1 MAAARSINGGIMPA
15 PNQSTKIPRKKV
27 RIHSEKYL
35 IRTLETDDASDHWAS
50 WMSDPEATS
59 MLNLAARSWS
69 KADIIEY
76 IKTFDQRSRLLLG
89 IFDKQSGAHI
99 GIFTVSINHLVGRY
113 YVNLLI
119 GEPAYRNKHVT
130 THIAES
136 FREYF
141 FETLG
146 MNAAMASVLAHNARM
161 IHYLLKHGWKL
172 DQTLK
177 QNVKSHADG
186 AMLDVCLFSLS
197 REDWR
202 EWRKKIRAQKTT
214 D

>member
-1 MAAARSINGGIMPA
+1 MPVSN
-15 PNQSTKIPRKKV
+15 PSPKIPKKKV
-27 RIHSEKYL
+27 RIHSDKYL
-35 IRTLETDDASDHWAS
+35 IRTIEPDDASERWAS
-50 WMSDPEATS
+50 WMSDPEARF
-59 MLNLAARSWS
+59 MINLGSRPWT
-69 KADIIEY
+69 KADVVDY

-89 IFDKQSGAHI
+89 IFDKQSGTHI
-99 GIFTVSINHLVGRY
+99 GIFTVSLNHLLGHY
-113 YVNLLI
+113 LVNLLI

-130 THIAES
+130 TSIAEP

-146 MNAAMASVLAHNARM
+146 MNTSMASVLAHNASM

-172 DQTLK
+172 EQTLK

-186 AMLDVCLFSLS
+186 SMLDVCLFSLS

-202 EWRKKIRAQKTT
+202 EWRKKIRAERGL